1 MPTADDIS
9 KTTTVSA
16 RIDETTKENVA
27 GVFERLGLTA
37 SQAIMLFYKQVE
49 LRQGLPFPVELPKI
63 PNEETLEAMKEA
75 ENPERLRGFET
86 PEDLIEELGI

>member
-1 MPTADDIS
+1 MSATAAIS

-16 RIDETTKENVA
+16 RIDETTKENAVR
-27 GVFERLGLTA
+27 VFEQLGLTA

-75 ENPERLRGFET
+75 ENPERLRSFET
-86 PEDLIEELGI
+86 PEALFKELDI

>member
-1 MPTADDIS
+1 MS

-16 RIDETTKENVA
+16 RIDERTKENA
-27 GVFERLGLTA
+27 GRVFERLGLTA

-63 PNEETLEAMKEA
+63 PNEETLAAMREA
-75 ENPERLRGFET
+75 ENPESLCNFET
-86 PEDLIEELGI
+86 PEALVEDLGI